1 MLDAAMLSSGPSA
14 EVGEGSAGAAV
25 AGGRTLAAHRGFL
38 ARAGSIPVH
47 QLYQEARARGKRL
60 VLCGK
65 AGWLAGWP
73 GVQGRRGACGS
84 HSPGIRATSI
94 GLVLCGVAGWSAG
107 WLAGGAGLRAAATA
121 KGWVPPQEHVDPLA
135 RIGAAH
141 EKQQRAS
148 QRQANQDTRVPAC
161 AVLQATRW
169 AARSPLFVRSACCST
184 CRQTCTTP
192 SGAHPPCLLDCSPD
206 AWNDLPSKTGCMC
219 CCMRMCVSR

>member
-65 AGWLAGWP
+65 AGWL
-73 GVQGRRGACGS
+73 
-84 HSPGIRATSI
+84 
-94 GLVLCGVAGWSAG
+94 CGVAGWSAG

-121 KGWVPPQEHVDPLA
+121 KGLVPPQEHVDPLA
-135 RIGAAH
+135 RIGAAQ

-148 QRQANQDTRVPAC
+148 QRQANQDARVPAC

-206 AWNDLPSKTGCMC
+206 AWNDLPSKSGCMC